1 MIDLELRNITKKFGD
16 FTAVNNFSLQVE
28 KGEFISFLG
37 PSGCGKT
44 TTLRM
49 IAGFIE
55 PTEGEILI
63 QGNKVNGVPPNR
75 RDTGM
80 VFQNYALFP
89 HMTVFENVAF
99 GLNYRNVPKAEIK
112 SRVREILEMVQLP
125 DVEDRK
131 PSQLSGGQQ
140 QRIALARAMVIRPKV
155 LLFDEPLSNLD
166 AKLRESLRVELR
178 QIQQEVG
185 ITSIF
190 VTHDQEEALALSDRI
205 VVINDGEVTQIDT
218 PHNIYENP
226 GTIFVGDFIGQSNF
240 LEGKIASV
248 NEDRVRVNLQDGLC
262 IGAAMAT
269 KALAENALVKV
280 LIRAERIKVLD
291 TPRKAHLEDE
301 TNVLKGTIREI
312 SYLGSNIYYYIRLE
326 NGDRLLSIEQT
337 AEKKPFKR
345 NDDVFLEF
353 GTKSSRC
360 FQSEKKGEDAP

>member
-1 MIDLELRNITKKFGD
+1 VIDLELKNITKKFGD
-16 FTAVNNFSLQVE
+16 FTAVSDFSLQVE
-28 KGEFISFLG
+28 KGEFVSFLG

-55 PTEGEILI
+55 PTHGEILI
-63 QGNKVNGVPPNR
+63 QGNRVNGVPPNH

-99 GLNYRNVPKAEIK
+99 GLKYRDVPKKEIK
-112 SRVREILEMVQLP
+112 VRVREILEMVQLP
-125 DVEDRK
+125 DVENRK

-140 QRIALARAMVIRPKV
+140 QRIALARALVIRPKV

-178 QIQQEVG
+178 EIQQEVG

-205 VVINDGEVTQIDT
+205 VVINEGKVTQIDS
-218 PHNIYENP
+218 PRNVYENP
-226 GTIFVGDFIGQSNF
+226 GTIFIGDFIGQSNF
-240 LEGKIASV
+240 LNGRIFSIDD
-248 NEDRVRVNLQDGLC
+248 DRVRVSLQNGMH

-269 KALAENALVKV
+269 EKLAENDSVKV
-280 LIRAERIKVLD
+280 LIRAERIRVSSA
-291 TPRKAHLEDE
+291 PRKKHLEDE
-301 TNVLKGTIREI
+301 TNVLKGTIRET
-312 SYLGSNIYYYIRLE
+312 SYLGSNIHYYIRLE
-326 NGDRLLSIEQT
+326 NGDRLMAIEQT
-337 AEKKPFKR
+337 AEKKPFR
-345 NDDVFLEF
+345 RSDEVFIEF

-360 FQSEKKGEDAP
+360 FQIEMKGPDTP